1 VKPLSNH
8 KDKLERRELRDM
20 VMQLHETVASNNL
33 LVLGEMAQINQSTI
47 GELKKLESLV
57 VGLMN
62 AFQR

>member
-8 KDKLERRELRDM
+8 KDELERRELRDM
-20 VMQLHETVASNNL
+20 VMQLHETVANNYQ

-62 AFQR
+62 AF

>member
-1 VKPLSNH
+1 MKPLSNH
-8 KDKLERRELRDM
+8 KDELERRELRDM
-20 VMQLHETVASNNL
+20 VMQLHETVANNNQ

>member
-8 KDKLERRELRDM
+8 KDELERRELRDM
-20 VMQLHETVASNNL
+20 VMQLHETVASNNQ

>member
-1 VKPLSNH
+1 MKPLSNN
-8 KDKLERRELRDM
+8 KDELEKRELREM
-20 VMQLHETVASNNL
+20 VMHLHETVANNNQ

-47 GELKKLESLV
+47 GELRKLESLV

>member
-1 VKPLSNH
+1 MKPLSNH
-8 KDKLERRELRDM
+8 KDELERRELRDM
-20 VMQLHETVASNNL
+20 VMQLHETVANNYQ

-62 AFQR
+62 AF